1 MLNSVNF
8 LHRNAV
14 QFCSKN
20 KVLKLIYKKL
30 ETIEK
35 INHQDI
41 ENYCQDNSIEVPKF
55 SSPLFIQTADNTLC
69 FVEYKNL
76 SKIHDI

>member
-1 MLNSVNF
+1 MLNSVKF

-14 QFCSKN
+14 QFSKN
-20 KVLKLIYKKL
+20 KLIYKKL

-55 SSPLFIQTADNTLC
+55 SSPLFIQTDNILC